1 LSIKKG
7 HKIKLKKQNKIKDFL
22 GFDTRKPS
30 VLIVVTLL
38 LILALIVFL
47 MYHKKHFSEFGD
59 LKNIDGIFYL
69 MISFFLLTTPL
80 VDWMRNL
87 TIFVSSLFFS
97 GLMFY
102 NKYEMDWF
110 MAILPFYV
118 LIYSLI
124 SRLIFRWIMGF
135 HPITLLYKGHIER
148 KSFFEN
154 RNSNKTDF
162 IYSKMYLI
170 VGFLLMCV
178 LGMIHLKK

>member
-1 LSIKKG
+1 MK
-7 HKIKLKKQNKIKDFL
+7 NIKDFL
-22 GFDTRKPS
+22 GFDTQKPS
-30 VLIVVTLL
+30 VLIVVIL
-38 LILALIVFL
+38 LIILLFIGFL
-47 MYHKKHFSEFGD
+47 MYNKSHFSEFGD
-59 LKNIDGIFYL
+59 LKKIDGIFYL

-110 MAILPFYV
+110 LAILPFYV

-124 SRLIFRWIMGF
+124 SRLIFRWFMGY
-135 HPITLLYKGHIER
+135 HPITLLYRGHIER
-148 KSFFEN
+148 QSHFEN
-154 RNSNKTDF
+154 RKSNKTDF
-162 IYSKMYLI
+162 IYSKIYSI
-170 VGFLLMCV
+170 VGVLLMIV

>member
-1 LSIKKG
+1 
-7 HKIKLKKQNKIKDFL
+7 LKKQNKIKDFL

-30 VLIVVTLL
+30 VLIVVIL
-38 LILALIVFL
+38 LIILAFIVFL
-47 MYHKKHFSEFGD
+47 MYHKKHFDEFGD

-87 TIFVSSLFFS
+87 TIFISSLFFS

-110 MAILPFYV
+110 MAILPFFV

-124 SRLIFRWIMGF
+124 SRLIFRWIIGY
-135 HPITLLYKGHIER
+135 HPITLLYRGHLKR
-148 KSFFEN
+148 KSHFEN
-154 RNSNKTDF
+154 RKSNKADF
-162 IYSKMYLI
+162 IYSKIYFI
-170 VGFLLMCV
+170 VGVLLMC
-178 LGMIHLKK
+178 LFRMIYLKYE